1 MPIHIHMIAHAVG
14 IATVLLIVAYFI
26 LVAAQRS
33 IGFVSGLGTLL
44 AIWLI
49 VIAGV
54 VVAGAVTA
62 PMFGG
67 KPFGLDMPGPHE
79 RWMHPDGQELP
90 APPPS
95 APTQPEPAPAPAPA
109 PAPSGG

>member
-1 MPIHIHMIAHAVG
+1 MPMHIHLIAHAVG
-14 IATVLLIVAYFI
+14 IATVLLILAYFI

-33 IGFVSGLGTLL
+33 VGFVSGLGTLL
-44 AIWLI
+44 AIWLF

-67 KPFGLDMPGPHE
+67 KPFGLDMPPG
-79 RWMHPDGQELP
+79 RWMHPDGQVLP

-95 APTQPEPAPAPAPA
+95 EPAPTQPEPAPAPAPA

>member
-1 MPIHIHMIAHAVG
+1 MPAHIHMIVHAAG
-14 IATVLLIVAYFI
+14 MATVLLIVAYFI

-33 IGFVSGLGTLL
+33 VGFVSGLGTLL

-54 VVAGAVTA
+54 VFAGAATA

-79 RWMHPDGQELP
+79 RWMHPDGDAQP
-90 APPPS
+90 AAPPG
-95 APTQPEPAPAPAPA
+95 EPAPAQPEPTLAPA